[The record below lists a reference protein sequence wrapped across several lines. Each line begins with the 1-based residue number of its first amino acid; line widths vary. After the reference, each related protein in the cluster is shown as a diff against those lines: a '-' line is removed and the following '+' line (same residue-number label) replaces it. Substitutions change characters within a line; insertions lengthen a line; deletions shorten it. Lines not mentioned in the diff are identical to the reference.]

1 MFYSHSF
8 NMGKYL
14 VFLLLLASCAN
25 PKKLHKMM
33 DKLPVASAKE
43 CSTRFPIKETI
54 DTLVVSDS
62 TILQAYQD
70 EYGRLN
76 LVIDSLLNA
85 GCDTLYVDK
94 IKEVIKTLPA
104 KTNTKIVVKTQ
115 KSTAELQVVKDSC
128 DALFKGIMAVN
139 ENNATIINNL
149 TQSNGKLKAQNNWLW
164 VIIVASTAWI
174 FRKRVLSLVK
184 HIA

>member
-1 MFYSHSF
+1 
-8 NMGKYL
+8 
-14 VFLLLLASCAN
+14 
-25 PKKLHKMM
+25 M
-33 DKLPVASAKE
+33 DKLPVAAAKE

-104 KTNTKIVVKTQ
+104 KTTTKIVVKTQ
-115 KSTAELQVVKDSC
+115 ESTAKLQVVKDSC
-128 DALFKGIMAVN
+128 DALFKSVMAIN
-139 ENNATIINNL
+139 ENNSITINNL
-149 TQSNGKLKAQNNWLW
+149 TNKNGKLKRQNTWLW
-164 VIIVASTAWI
+164 IVVILMAIWMN
-174 FRKRVLSLVK
+174 RKRILSLLKV
-184 HIA
+184 IV